1 MDTGSSQ
8 KMRPNQKVGAL
19 IRYHRIEK
27 RSRALSEPFKNAQF
41 KSICTAMLPSN
52 RAFKPQRYD
61 TRHAPQVN
69 TPKDVCQRIARHCDT
84 FARNQWLNSIR
95 STESGSG
102 GIMEQCNDDT
112 ENVPMSLYTLF
123 QAV

>member
-1 MDTGSSQ
+1 
-8 KMRPNQKVGAL
+8 
-19 IRYHRIEK
+19 
-27 RSRALSEPFKNAQF
+27 
-41 KSICTAMLPSN
+41 MLPSN

-102 GIMEQCNDDT
+102 GIMEQWNYEIMEQCNDDT